1 MVCRLQYIL
10 SATGL
15 PARSKEAS
23 VLTARRTLIIGSCLL
38 VVAIAAA
45 CGGGPTSPSEIAGTT
60 IAGTVNA
67 PQAAVSS
74 PSAASTGLT
83 VTVVGTNLTATV
95 EPSGYFQLNGV
106 PSGTVTLQFRDGAI
120 NATVRLSNVGRE
132 ALIEIQVQLRGASAV
147 IVDEVRS
154 DSKVSLC
161 HGTGNGSYHLID
173 VSNSAESAH
182 RAHGDGKVGD
192 PVPGQPLKVFD
203 RNCSLV
209 AASAVQIVKSTNG
222 QDANEAP
229 GPTIV
234 VGSAVTWT
242 YVVTNTGTQPVTN
255 VVVRDDDR
263 NVTVTCPATTVAAG
277 QSMTCRGT
285 GVARAGQYRN
295 VGTVTANSGTSS
307 VTDTDASHYFGQ
319 APVTTTPP
327 TPTDGAR
334 VQLCHRT
341 GNGRYQL
348 LEVSRDAEPAHRAHG
363 DGKIGEAVPGM
374 AGKVFGPGCSVN

>member
-1 MVCRLQYIL
+1 M
-10 SATGL
+10 
-15 PARSKEAS
+15 
-23 VLTARRTLIIGSCLL
+23 LTARRTLIIGSCLL
-38 VVAIAAA
+38 VLAIAAA

-60 IAGTVNA
+60 IAGTVSA

-74 PSAASTGLT
+74 PPSAAVTGMT
-83 VTVVGTNLTATV
+83 VTVVGTNLTSTV
-95 EPSGYFQLNGV
+95 ESSGYFQLAGV
-106 PSGTVTLQFRDGAI
+106 PSGTVTLRFSDGAM
-120 NATVRLSNVGRE
+120 NATVQLSNVGRE
-132 ALIEIQVQLRGASAV
+132 ALIEIQVQLRGTSAV

-161 HGTGNGSYHLID
+161 HSTGNGSYHMID

-192 PVPGQPLKVFD
+192 PVPGQPTKVFD

-222 QDANEAP
+222 QDANDAP
-229 GPTIV
+229 GPTIA

-242 YVVTNTGTQPVTN
+242 YVVTNTGTLPLTN
-255 VVVRDDDR
+255 VQVRDDKL
-263 NVTVTCPATTVAAG
+263 VPVTCPATTVAVG

-285 GVARAGQYRN
+285 GVATAGQYRN
-295 VGTVTANSGTSS
+295 VGSVTATSGTST

-327 TPTDGAR
+327 PTDGAR

-341 GNGRYQL
+341 GNGRYNL
-348 LEVSRDAEPAHRAHG
+348 IEVSRDAESAHRAHG
-363 DGKIGEAVPGM
+363 DAKIGEPVPGM